1 MTPSA
6 EPTSEQTQAPTSLML
21 ARLLQDGEIIILAIK
36 PSNWFVLIGSL
47 PVLASAAV
55 VAIVAYVVSLYH
67 ASAHGQVMWS
77 LCAAVVLVRMVAA
90 CWQWLG
96 RTYVLTNRR
105 IITIRGLLRVQ
116 WVAAELTDI
125 EEVTPAAA
133 LPERLVGT
141 GSIFCLTG
149 SDRSAAVA
157 WNTISRPGEVHEII
171 LDAIDR
177 AKRAS
182 QSPRGGSAAP

>member
-6 EPTSEQTQAPTSLML
+6 EPASEQTQAPTSLVP

-47 PVLASAAV
+47 PWLGSAAV
-55 VAIVAYVVSLYH
+55 VAVFAYVVSLWH
-67 ASAHGQVMWS
+67 ASAHQEVIWS
-77 LCAAVVLVRMVAA
+77 LCAAAVLVGMVAA

-105 IITIRGLLRVQ
+105 IIAIRGLLRVQ
-116 WVAAELTDI
+116 WVAAELTDV

-149 SDRSAAVA
+149 PDRSTAVA

-182 QSPRGGSAAP
+182 QSPRGRSAAP